1 MHDGIS
7 VLKHGLE
14 EPELIAEKLSEV
26 VSEALGYKMVV
37 HHEVMEPEQLQ
48 NMCAYSRTDVVSN
61 HQFEY
66 ETKEEFEATLDA
78 LATQLSRYFV
88 CMTKMETD
96 AVVELEYSPGSDRIN
111 KHIIRTSAKTMQTHP
126 GTLIVTQVE
135 RVEATDK
142 DDKPILGPDKK
153 PVFVYKPKKSEPLL
167 SWYIRDARRREKHRI
182 GVYFTEAEERKHPN
196 DLNVSAGLPFD
207 ERFENEPPQERTAF
221 VDPFDEEPDWK
232 TLDGLDFLLWH
243 VKVQP
248 TRRRR
253 GGVCLHY
260 SVARLL
266 APVPDQAGRLDP
278 LHGRSGDGEDGRFR
292 VQRERSGRPHA
303 HLWRLRNGLQ
313 QY

>member
-1 MHDGIS
+1 
-7 VLKHGLE
+7 
-14 EPELIAEKLSEV
+14 
-26 VSEALGYKMVV
+26 
-37 HHEVMEPEQLQ
+37 MEPEQLQ

-96 AVVELEYSPGSDRIN
+96 AVVELEYSPNSDRIN
-111 KHIIRTSAKTMQTHP
+111 KHIIRTSAKTTQTHP

-153 PVFVYKPKKSEPLL
+153 PVFVYKPKKYEPLL
-167 SWYIRDARRREKHRI
+167 SWYIKDARRREKHRI

-243 VKVQP
+243 MKYN
-248 TRRRR
+248 
-253 GGVCLHY
+253 LHDGDA
-260 SVARLL
+260 VAFAYTMQLL
-266 APVPDQAGRLDP
+266 AYSLQYRIKPGVLILFTGVQGTGKTAVFGCNE
-278 LHGRSGDGEDGRFR
+278 SGPGVLMRIYGDCGMQFQQHRCAFE
-292 VQRERSGRPHA
+292 
-303 HLWRLRNGLQ
+303 GL
-313 QY
+313 